1 MGEQNE
7 ISFERQK
14 CEALQLHKHFSLEYY
29 EEELKFQIYGGKKL
43 IHFVQNTY
51 ISSRLKLN
59 NHIS

>member
-14 CEALQLHKHFSLEYY
+14 CEALQLHKHSSLEYY

-43 IHFVQNTY
+43 IHFEKNTY
-51 ISSRLKLN
+51 IVDWN
-59 NHIS
+59 

>member
-14 CEALQLHKHFSLEYY
+14 CEALQLHKHSSLEYY

-43 IHFVQNTY
+43 IHYEQNAD
-51 ISSRLKLN
+51 IVHR
-59 NHIS
+59 H